1 MVTSLKRIQA
11 YAPPELHRRL
21 DIAASHPKVSKS
33 QIVQQ
38 ALELYLSAEQ
48 EAARNNPILR
58 RLDRM
63 TRESERL
70 RQRIVVLTE
79 AHALYV
85 RYFLTLIPAPPN
97 QEREAARSQGAAR
110 FEGYRE
116 ALETILAD
124 KTRHLFDGIEDVF
137 LGKSAFFTDEELD
150 LLDEPIP
157 VRVSAKVEVQDD

>member
-1 MVTSLKRIQA
+1 MATRLKRIQA
-11 YAPPELHRRL
+11 YAPDDLHKRL
-21 DIAASHPKVSKS
+21 EIAASHPKVSKS
-33 QIVQQ
+33 KIVQQ

-58 RLDRM
+58 RLDQM

-70 RQRIVVLTE
+70 KQRIIVLTE

-85 RYFLTLIPAPPN
+85 RYFLTLVPSPPSDT
-97 QEREAARSQGAAR
+97 RDAAKADGAAR

-124 KTRHLFDGIEDVF
+124 KTRYLFDGIEDVF
-137 LGKSAFFTDEELD
+137 MDQSAFFTAEELD
-150 LLDEPIP
+150 RLDEPAP
-157 VRVSAKVEVQDD
+157 DRATPREPDNG